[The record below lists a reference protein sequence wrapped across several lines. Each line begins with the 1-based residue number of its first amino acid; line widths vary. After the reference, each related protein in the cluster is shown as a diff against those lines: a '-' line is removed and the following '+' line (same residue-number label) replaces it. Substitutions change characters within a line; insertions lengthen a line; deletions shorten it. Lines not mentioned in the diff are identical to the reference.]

1 MKKLLTFFLLGIM
14 ALSVV
19 SCGDKEK
26 ASEQGNNA
34 TAVVEFDGSKY
45 GLDLTSDQV
54 QPMSEQRATKEVL
67 AETAKDWLG
76 GTTMFAFSSD
86 KKTYAEFVEHIGC
99 EPSEYQYNPSA
110 NQRTFIWRAEDDS
123 TAVFSATFEEV
134 DGKWELYATGSAN
147 LGIVFA

>member
-1 MKKLLTFFLLGIM
+1 MKKLLAFILMGVM

-19 SCGDKEK
+19 SCGDKKE
-26 ASEQGNNA
+26 EN
-34 TAVVEFDGSKY
+34 TAQNGETAVEFDGSKY
-45 GLDLTSDQV
+45 GLDLTSDKV
-54 QPMSEQRATKEVL
+54 QPMSEERATKEVL

-76 GTTMFAFSSD
+76 GTTMFAYSSD

-99 EPSEYQYNPSA
+99 EPSEYQYNPKA
-110 NQRTFIWRAEDDS
+110 NQRTFIWRSEGDD

-134 DGKWELYATGSAN
+134 DGNWELYATGSAN